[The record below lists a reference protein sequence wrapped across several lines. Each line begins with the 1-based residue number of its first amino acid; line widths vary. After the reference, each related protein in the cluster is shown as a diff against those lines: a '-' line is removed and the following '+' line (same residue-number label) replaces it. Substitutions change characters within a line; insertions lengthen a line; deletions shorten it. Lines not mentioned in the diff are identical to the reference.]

1 MARSSERILTS
12 HVGSLVRPAA
22 LRTIMAARAQGT
34 PYDEAQLGR
43 ELKTAVADVV
53 AKQAE
58 IGLDIVNDGEFGKAG
73 WNRYVVER
81 MDGFVQRPPKPGET
95 PRSNFDLSGE
105 AKAFPGFYA
114 AYAVLQEFDWE
125 QGRLPPPRSADQLQ
139 QRMVWECVG
148 PIQYKSGAV
157 QRDIANFKAA
167 LPSKDGM
174 AGFMPAASPMSARGL
189 WINSYYKDEDAVA
202 EALAG
207 ALSQEYRAIVDAGL
221 FLQIDD
227 PYLADHYARIVVEK
241 NDREA
246 QMYLE
251 RHVALLNH
259 ALAGISEE
267 KVRYHVCWGSWNGP
281 HTFDVPLAKLVPLI
295 VKVRARAY
303 SLEAANPRHE
313 HEWTLWKDVRLPD
326 GKALN
331 PGVVSHCTN
340 VVEHPELV
348 AQRLS
353 NFANVVGRDNIIA
366 GTDCGFSQSHDHMRV
381 HSSIQWAKLS
391 SLVEGARLAS
401 AQLWRR

>member
-1 MARSSERILTS
+1 MDRILTS

-22 LRTIMAARAQGT
+22 LRAIMAARAQGAA
-34 PYDEAQLGR
+34 YDEAKLGQ
-43 ELKTAVADVV
+43 ELKAAVADIVTR
-53 AKQAE
+53 QAE

-81 MDGFVQRPPKPGET
+81 MDGFIQRPLKPGEKL
-95 PRSNFDLSGE
+95 RSNFDLSGE

-114 AYAVLQEFDWE
+114 AYAIVQEFDWE
-125 QGRLPPPRSADQLQ
+125 EGKLPPPRGEDRRQ
-139 QRMVWECVG
+139 QRMLWECVG

-167 LPSKDGM
+167 LPPKDGI

-189 WINSYYKDEDAVA
+189 WINSHYKNEDDMA
-202 EALAG
+202 EALAD
-207 ALSQEYRAIVDAGL
+207 ALRQEYRAIVDAGL

-227 PYLADHYARIVVEK
+227 PYLADHYARIAGEK
-241 NDREA
+241 GDKAART
-246 QMYLE
+246 YLE
-251 RHVALLNH
+251 KHVELINH
-259 ALAGISEE
+259 ALAGIPEE
-267 KVRYHVCWGSWNGP
+267 KIRYHVCWGSWNGP
-281 HTFDVPLAKLVPLI
+281 HTFDVPLAQLVPLI
-295 VKVRARAY
+295 LKVRSRAY

-313 HEWTLWKDVRLPD
+313 HEWTVWKDVRLPD
-326 GKALN
+326 GKVLI

-348 AQRLS
+348 ALRLA
-353 NFANVVGRDNIIA
+353 NFANVVGRENVVA

-381 HSSIQWAKLS
+381 HSSIQWAKLA
-391 SLVEGARLAS
+391 SLVEGAHLAS